1 MKSLYVFFSFILL
14 MLVITGCSEQQPVS
28 QTAGKIIVFTGIPP
42 ISNIAEAIGGE
53 YIAVKTL
60 LPPGQSPHS
69 FTPRPGMVKK
79 LGLAKLYISI
89 DMPFEHNIIV
99 PLMKKSDIQL
109 CAADAGIKKISISG
123 HHHHDKA
130 DEHKEH
136 EHESAEADHDKPV
149 AHPDPHIWLSTVNDL
164 VIAQNITTSLCQIDP
179 PNAVTYRSNLAV
191 FTQKI
196 TKIKAELEQ
205 VLAPFKGRTFYVYHP
220 SFGYFAR
227 EFGLKQEAVEHDGK
241 QPTPKEMATL
251 IENAKHDKIKFIF
264 VQPQFSKRSAEIIAN
279 QIGAKVIRLNPLS
292 DDLLGNYLK
301 IAESIK
307 QSMNKE
313 KK

>member
-14 MLVITGCSEQQPVS
+14 ILVIAGCSEQQPES
-28 QTAGKIIVFTGIPP
+28 QATGKMIVFAGIPP
-42 ISNIAEAIGGE
+42 ISNIAEAIGGK

-69 FTPRPGMVKK
+69 FTPRPGMVKE

-123 HHHHDKA
+123 QHHHDKA

-136 EHESAEADHDKPV
+136 EPAEADHDKPV

-164 VIAQNITTSLCQIDP
+164 IIARNITTALCQIDP
-179 PNAVTYRSNLAV
+179 PNAGTYRSNLAA
-191 FTQKI
+191 FTREI
-196 TKIKAELEQ
+196 TKIKAELER
-205 VLAPFKGRTFYVYHP
+205 VLAPFKGQTFYVYHP
-220 SFGYFAR
+220 SFGYFAQ

-241 QPTPKEMATL
+241 QPMPKELATL
-251 IENAKHDKIKFIF
+251 IENAKHDGIKFIF
-264 VQPQFSKRSAEIIAN
+264 VQPQFSKRSAEIIAT
-279 QIGAKVIRLNPLS
+279 QIGAQVIRLDPLS
-292 DDLLGNYLK
+292 ADLLGNYLK

-307 QSMNKE
+307 QSMDKE
-313 KK
+313 QQ